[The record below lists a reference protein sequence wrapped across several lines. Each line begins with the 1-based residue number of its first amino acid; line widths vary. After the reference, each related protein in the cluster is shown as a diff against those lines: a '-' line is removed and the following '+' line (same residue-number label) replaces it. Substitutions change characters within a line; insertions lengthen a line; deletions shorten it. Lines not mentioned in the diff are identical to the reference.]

1 MRALHIFIAIVI
13 SIIITSSIIWVAP
26 NTRAADE
33 PNVFLN
39 TSEIAAIKAQ
49 VQAGNQPWKSGF
61 DRLKKDADDAL
72 NNGPYSVTTNGG
84 PNGGHNYR
92 TEQPY
97 CGWKRVDGKD
107 PDCRDGKINPQADRQ
122 DYQYAID
129 VSAKVRDLGLAYAL
143 TDDERYAERA
153 AYLIRV
159 WAIDSNTRMEPRYTD
174 GQSNIELSITMPGL
188 FYGADLISTS
198 SSWSDGEQQAF
209 EQWVRDFMSSARSW
223 TGSNNF
229 EWWRLVT
236 ISAGG
241 AFLDDA
247 EILNYAF
254 DRYEK
259 VLPEHIGEDGQM
271 IKELGRTKSLMYS
284 LYSLNAMTQIAE
296 IARHN
301 GRNLYDYT
309 SDGNSLKQALDFHS
323 PYAIDQSSWGRQQ
336 IAPIEEKDVAHY
348 EMAYSYFGDQAYL
361 ATIEEWGRPLYE
373 RRTMGLVSLTHAAQ
387 GGGIVIN
394 PPTDPDPTP
403 EPDPSPEPT
412 PEPDPTVFGLIDLAG
427 ITDGE
432 LVDRQLYIEAIV
444 NGDNVDRVEF
454 ELLGPD
460 GYVYTNTESSAPYA
474 LIGDDGETL
483 FALNNLDLA
492 DGKYTLKAIAY
503 DGEGNTSERMESFII
518 LSEGIQRTYLPMVAQ

>member
-1 MRALHIFIAIVI
+1 MRALHISIAIVI
-13 SIIITSSIIWVAP
+13 SIVITSSIVWVAP
-26 NTRAADE
+26 NIRAADE
-33 PNVFLN
+33 PNVFMN
-39 TSEIAAIKAQ
+39 ASQIAAVKAQ
-49 VQAGNQPWKSGF
+49 IQAGNQPWAASF

-72 NNGPYSVTTNGG
+72 NKGPYSVSKNGG

-122 DYQYAID
+122 DYQEAID
-129 VSAKVRDLGLAYAL
+129 IGAAVRDLGLAYAF

-159 WAIDSNTRMEPRYTD
+159 WALDADTRMEPRYTD

-198 SSWSDGEQQAF
+198 ASWPESERRAF
-209 EQWVRDFMSSARSW
+209 EQWTRDFVSSGRSW

-236 ISAGG
+236 VASGG

-247 EILNYAF
+247 ETLDYAF

-259 VLPEHIGEDGQM
+259 VMPDHVGEDGQM
-271 IKELGRTKSLMYS
+271 VKELGRTKSLMYS

-309 SDGNSLKQALDFHS
+309 SGGNSLKQALDYHA
-323 PYAIDQSSWGRQQ
+323 PYATDQSSWGRQQ
-336 IAPIEEKDVAHY
+336 IAPIEAKDVAHY
-348 EMAYSYFGDQAYL
+348 EMAYAYFGDQAYL
-361 ATIEEWGRPLYE
+361 DTLDEWGRPLYE
-373 RRTMGLVSLTHAAQ
+373 RRTMGWVSLTHAAQ
-387 GGGIVIN
+387 GGDIVIN

-403 EPDPSPEPT
+403 EPGPDPT
-412 PEPDPTVFGLIDLAG
+412 PEPDPTVFGL
-427 ITDGE
+427 
-432 LVDRQLYIEAIV
+432 
-444 NGDNVDRVEF
+444 
-454 ELLGPD
+454 
-460 GYVYTNTESSAPYA
+460 
-474 LIGDDGETL
+474 
-483 FALNNLDLA
+483 
-492 DGKYTLKAIAY
+492 
-503 DGEGNTSERMESFII
+503 
-518 LSEGIQRTYLPMVAQ
+518 